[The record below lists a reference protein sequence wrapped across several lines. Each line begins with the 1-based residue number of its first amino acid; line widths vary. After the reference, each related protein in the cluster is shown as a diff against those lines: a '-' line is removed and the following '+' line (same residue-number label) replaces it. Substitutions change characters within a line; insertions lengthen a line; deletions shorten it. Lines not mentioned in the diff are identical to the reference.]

1 MKATNDFIIVQNS
14 LNEEKKSEGGVILSR
29 ADKNAEN
36 KGVVISVGDYVENNS
51 IKVGDTVWF
60 SSVTCRVGEESRKL
74 VAIQEKNI
82 IAIGE

>member
-14 LNEEKKSEGGVILSR
+14 LNEEKKSESGLIISR
-29 ADKNAEN
+29 ADKTAEN
-36 KGVVISVGDYVENNS
+36 KGIVISVGEAVENQK
-51 IKVGDTVWF
+51 IKVGETVWF

-82 IAIGE
+82 IAVGE